1 MDEYRVLLVD
11 DEEEI
16 RTGISRKIDWA
27 ALGFTLVGEAENGL
41 EALEL
46 AEALNVSRQAVS
58 RWEVGTAVPALD
70 NLVSLSGLYGVPLD
84 YLVRDE
90 MEQPPAEVEKAV
102 PHKEKKP
109 RSLVRRAA
117 LALCLIA
124 VGALAATAALKLY
137 DFHQVRKAVDRL
149 EIVYFDDL
157 PSPSFIITDNPE
169 KFQQSPDG
177 PRSYRL
183 NPDGTYEEYS
193 LLDEFRSMLD
203 QSNSG

>member
-1 MDEYRVLLVD
+1 MELKEKL
-11 DEEEI
+11 
-16 RTGISRKIDWA
+16 SRLRK
-27 ALGFTLVGEAENGL
+27 EKGL
-41 EALEL
+41 TQLEL

-84 YLVRDE
+84 YLVHDE
-90 MEQPPAEVEKAV
+90 MDQPPAEMEKAA
-102 PHKEKKP
+102 PQKEKP
-109 RSLVRRAA
+109 RSLVRRAV

-124 VGALAATAALKLY
+124 AGALAAAAALRLY

-149 EIVYFDDL
+149 EIINFDNL

-169 KFQQSPDG
+169 QFQQSPDG

-183 NPDGTYEEYS
+183 NPDGTFEEYS

>member
-1 MDEYRVLLVD
+1 MRNR
-11 DEEEI
+11 I
-16 RTGISRKIDWA
+16 T
-27 ALGFTLVGEAENGL
+27 
-41 EALEL
+41 
-46 AEALNVSRQAVS
+46 
-58 RWEVGTAVPALD
+58 P
-70 NLVSLSGLYGVPLD
+70 
-84 YLVRDE
+84 
-90 MEQPPAEVEKAV
+90 
-102 PHKEKKP
+102 
-109 RSLVRRAA
+109 AA

-124 VGALAATAALKLY
+124 AGALAAAAALRLY

-169 KFQQSPDG
+169 QFQQSPDG

-183 NPDGTYEEYS
+183 NPDGTFEEYS

>member
-1 MDEYRVLLVD
+1 M
-11 DEEEI
+11 
-16 RTGISRKIDWA
+16 
-27 ALGFTLVGEAENGL
+27 
-41 EALEL
+41 
-46 AEALNVSRQAVS
+46 
-58 RWEVGTAVPALD
+58 
-70 NLVSLSGLYGVPLD
+70 SLSGLYGVPLD

-90 MEQPPAEVEKAV
+90 MEQPPAEVEKAAPQKV
-102 PHKEKKP
+102 KP
-109 RSLVRRAA
+109 RSLVRRAV

-124 VGALAATAALKLY
+124 VGALTATAALKLY

-183 NPDGTYEEYS
+183 NPDGTYEEHS

>member
-1 MDEYRVLLVD
+1 MELKEKL
-11 DEEEI
+11 
-16 RTGISRKIDWA
+16 SRLRK
-27 ALGFTLVGEAENGL
+27 EKGL
-41 EALEL
+41 TQLEL

-169 KFQQSPDG
+169 QFQQSPDG

-183 NPDGTYEEYS
+183 NPDGTFEEYS

>member
-1 MDEYRVLLVD
+1 MELKEKL
-11 DEEEI
+11 
-16 RTGISRKIDWA
+16 SRLRK
-27 ALGFTLVGEAENGL
+27 EKGL
-41 EALEL
+41 TQLEL

-84 YLVRDE
+84 YLVHDE
-90 MEQPPAEVEKAV
+90 MEQPPAGMEKAA
-102 PHKEKKP
+102 PQKEKP

-124 VGALAATAALKLY
+124 VGALAATAALRLY